1 MAHMSSGKGDQDI
14 NVDINLIPFMDLMSV
29 CIIFLLITSVWT
41 QFSMIQLGSSIYAKQ
56 RDNQIEPPKPE
67 DKISLDIKVTMNGYV
82 VTVAGGGV
90 PIPKKE
96 GKWDKKGLL
105 THMQKVKQ
113 RYPQKE
119 DSIVFVD
126 DVVPYEE
133 LVRAMD
139 VLMLSGFSNL
149 SVGG

>member
-1 MAHMSSGKGDQDI
+1 MAHMSSGKGDQEI
-14 NVDINLIPFMDLMSV
+14 NVDLNLVPFMDLMSV

-56 RDNQIEPPKPE
+56 RQDQVDPPKE
-67 DKISLDIKVTMNGYV
+67 DKISLDVKVTNSGYV
-82 VTVAGGGV
+82 VTVAGAAA
-90 PIPKKE
+90 PIGKKE
-96 GKWDKKGLL
+96 GKYDKKGLL
-105 THMQKVKQ
+105 TYMQKVKQ
-113 RYPQKE
+113 RYPTKE

-126 DVVPYEE
+126 DSVPYEE

>member
-1 MAHMSSGKGDQDI
+1 MAHMQTGKGDKEI
-14 NVDINLIPFMDLMSV
+14 NVDLNLVPFMDLMSV

-56 RDNQIEPPKPE
+56 RENQEPPKE
-67 DKISLDIKVTMNGYV
+67 DKISLDVRVTTNGYV
-82 VTVAGGGV
+82 VTVAGGPASIG
-90 PIPKKE
+90 KKD
-96 GKWDKKGLL
+96 GKYDKKGLL
-105 THMQKVKQ
+105 TYMQKVKQ

-133 LVRAMD
+133 LIRAMD
-139 VLMLSGFSNL
+139 VLMMSGFSNL